1 MSEVKLIRVEEK
13 DSNTRLDRWFHRYYP
28 ALSHGALE
36 KMLRAKNIR
45 VNGARAKADLRL
57 QTGDEI
63 RVPPMPTQEEKKQ
76 MPLSQK
82 DADFIKSLI
91 LYQDKEMIVLNKPA
105 GLAVQGGTKTTL
117 GLGGLFDVASHFE
130 IEKKKR
136 NFAQTLY
143 KWGWKGT
150 STYFVLP
157 FLGPSDFRETVGMT
171 VGWFLDPI
179 DYVLPRKD
187 RWRLRIGRYTI
198 NGIITIEEATDLLTG
213 IETSS
218 VDPYATLR
226 TMYQQNKQKFLND
239 GDIEAQSESYNFEF
253 DLDD

>member
-1 MSEVKLIRVEEK
+1 MTNFNFKVNRYVYDPVAKVYRNVIPSFMRTGISNFGSNLSEPYV
-13 DSNTRLDRWFHRYYP
+13 F
-28 ALSHGALE
+28 
-36 KMLRAKNIR
+36 
-45 VNGARAKADLRL
+45 VNAIL
-57 QTGDEI
+57 QCE
-63 RVPPMPTQEEKKQ
+63 P
-76 MPLSQK
+76 
-82 DADFIKSLI
+82 KSAAHSLGRFFT
-91 LYQDKEMIVLNKPA
+91 N
-105 GLAVQGGTKTTL
+105 TTL